1 MASPYLRINYTTIPA
16 SLQVWCNKISTF
28 SKANSHFN
36 SLYRPMIIIIDYYKH
51 NYMHIQKKRF
61 FQNKI
66 LWILTGKRRMTEI
79 KFQWWAIAHLI
90 KVPEH
95 YVYYIMYFISGS
107 REVQNKSS
115 GWRKLYETV
124 STEDLEQTTVGYL
137 SIILALAH
145 EFYTLNTVIRRCMI
159 ISASY
164 GQQYTVI
171 TVDQALYC
179 KLMELK

>member
-1 MASPYLRINYTTIPA
+1 
-16 SLQVWCNKISTF
+16 
-28 SKANSHFN
+28 
-36 SLYRPMIIIIDYYKH
+36 
-51 NYMHIQKKRF
+51 
-61 FQNKI
+61 
-66 LWILTGKRRMTEI
+66 
-79 KFQWWAIAHLI
+79 
-90 KVPEH
+90 
-95 YVYYIMYFISGS
+95 MYFISGS

-145 EFYTLNTVIRRCMI
+145 EFYTLNTLIRRCMI